1 VETTGGHG
9 VTRASRAY
17 GWLVLALVMLASAAA
32 LVLYALP
39 EPAADGTVPV
49 EATDG

>member
-1 VETTGGHG
+1 VETTGGNG

-17 GWLVLALVMLASAAA
+17 GWLVLALAVLAVAAA

-39 EPAADGTVPV
+39 EPAADGTVTTEEP
-49 EATDG
+49 